1 MISNMSIETTGI
13 FLLCQRLLR
22 DLAQVAINL
31 PDLTKTKFPDGSD
44 QPVVEVPF

>member
-1 MISNMSIETTGI
+1 MAGNMSIETTGI
-13 FLLCQRLLR
+13 LLLCQRLLR

-31 PDLTKTKFPDGSD
+31 PDLTKFPNGSD

>member
-1 MISNMSIETTGI
+1 MISNMPIETTGI

-31 PDLTKTKFPDGSD
+31 PDLTKFPDGSD